1 MTSDDRSAL
10 QFRRMTETP
19 IPQLILSL
27 AAPTIL
33 SMLITSIY
41 NLADT
46 FFVGQISTSASGAV
60 GVVSSLMAIIQ
71 ALGFMLGHGAG
82 TIISRSLGNRDTTA
96 ATRFASTSF
105 FTALVFGVVLA
116 VAGLG
121 TLPHF
126 MMLLGSTET
135 ILPHACAYARPILIA
150 APLMI
155 SSLVMNNILRYEG
168 KASFAMIGLV
178 TGGVLNIALDPLFM
192 FVFGLGTAGAGIAT
206 ALSQSISFCIL
217 LSMFLRGK
225 TVSQFR
231 LSTVTREARDFGR
244 ILLGGAPSFGRQG
257 LNSIGGMLLN
267 LAARSYGDAA
277 VAGMS
282 IVSRIFMFIISVAIG
297 VGQGLQPVASFNY
310 GARKYRRVRQAAI
323 FTIEAAFCMLVVLV
337 GLCWVN
343 GDALIRLFRD
353 DPAVTAVALPAF
365 HYQCLAMLLQPII
378 VVANMTFQSVGASGR
393 ATFLACC
400 RQGVF
405 FIPLI
410 LILPRTHGLFGVEI
424 CQPIADVLTFLVSLP
439 FLIAFL
445 QQLGRMDDAEQS
457 KTAS

>member
-19 IPQLILSL
+19 IPQLVLSL

-282 IVSRIFMFIISVAIG
+282 IVSRIFMFIVSVAIG

>member
-19 IPQLILSL
+19 IPQLVLSL

-231 LSTVTREARDFGR
+231 LSAVTREARDFGR

-343 GDALIRLFRD
+343 GDALVRLFRD